1 MRIFSSEKIDD
12 LLLFDGEAQ
21 YYGDVLNEVKSKK
34 YFDILLKTIDW
45 KPDEVVI
52 AGKRIL
58 TKRLVAWY
66 GDSPYSYTYSG
77 TTKQALAWT
86 KELLELR
93 ERAASITGEVFNSCL
108 LNFYHDGTEGVGW
121 HSDNEDCFIK
131 NATIASFSLGATRR
145 FLFKH
150 RKSKETITVELENG
164 SLLAMKG
171 ETQTHWL
178 HSLPKSLKVTE
189 PRINLTFRMVSDLE
203 NN

>member
-1 MRIFSSEKIDD
+1 MRLFSKEKSEN
-12 LLLFDGEAQ
+12 LLPCDGVVE
-21 YYGDVLNEVKSKK
+21 YYGNVLKPPNEKS
-34 YFDILLKTIDW
+34 YFDALYKTIEW

-86 KELLELR
+86 DELLQLR
-93 ERAASITGEVFNSCL
+93 TLAGSLTAEVFNSCL
-108 LNFYHDGTEGVGW
+108 LNLYHDGMEGVGW

-131 NATIASFSLGATRR
+131 NATIASFSFGAERQ
-145 FLFKH
+145 FLLKH
-150 RKSKETITVELENG
+150 RTSKETITIQLEPG

-178 HSLPKSLKVTE
+178 HSLPKSVKVTQ
-189 PRINLTFRMVSDLE
+189 PRINLTFRMMRG
-203 NN
+203 